1 MKDLSIYFQPITTAA
16 AFNDSQLGSYIDA
29 NNGDFPEL
37 NEPGC
42 AIFEVPEY
50 RGSVVGFGN
59 QNTDFREHLYALH
72 PETSWDKK
80 IYDLGTILPGA
91 TIEDTYFAVASV
103 VAELV
108 KNNIIPIVIGGSQ
121 DLTMALYLG
130 YEQLEQLVNT
140 CSIDSRLDI
149 GEPES
154 ALDSSNFLSH
164 IVTRRPC
171 YLFNHAAVG
180 FQQPFA
186 GAAAHELFE
195 KLFFDICRLGEF
207 NQDFRKAE
215 PHLRNADIISVDLQA
230 IKAADLGA
238 SVGAPN
244 GFTAAQFCQI
254 TKYAGISDKVTS
266 IGFFNEQHLQ
276 PIGTALLAEGIW
288 YFLQGYFAR
297 VADFPFGSKVDYT
310 KFSVFME
317 EVNRTLIFYKSN
329 KSARWWM
336 EVPYPPQSGS
346 KYERHHMVPCDKQ
359 DYEAAMKNELP
370 DLWWKTYQKLG

>member
-1 MKDLSIYFQPITTAA
+1 MKDLSIYFQPIANESA
-16 AFNDSQLGSYIDA
+16 YKPVQIGSVIEA
-29 NNGDFPEL
+29 NFGQFPVL

-50 RGSVVGFGN
+50 RASTDTELRQKF
-59 QNTDFREHLYALH
+59 DFRTHFYALH
-72 PETSWDKK
+72 PESNWNKK

-121 DLTMALYLG
+121 DLTMALYQG

-140 CSIDSRLDI
+140 CSIDRKLDI
-149 GEPES
+149 GEPDS
-154 ALDSSNFLSH
+154 PLDAENFLSH
-164 IVTRRPC
+164 IITRRPC

-180 FQQPFA
+180 FQQPYA
-186 GAAAHELFE
+186 DAAAYELFE

-215 PHLRNADIISVDLQA
+215 PHLRNADIISIDLQA
-230 IKAADLGA
+230 IKATDLGA
-238 SVGAPN
+238 QTGAPN
-244 GFTAAQFCQI
+244 GFTAAQFCQV
-254 TKYAGISDKVTS
+254 TKYAGIADKVS
-266 IGFFNEQHLQ
+266 CIGFFNDQQLSL
-276 PIGTALLAEGIW
+276 IGTSLLAEGIW

-297 VADFPFGSKVDYT
+297 VGDFPFGSKADYT
-310 KFSVFME
+310 KFSVFIE

-346 KYERHHMVPCDKQ
+346 KYERHHMVPCDKE
-359 DYEAAMKNELP
+359 DYDAAMKNEMP

>member
-1 MKDLSIYFQPITTAA
+1 MKDLSIYFQPIATQTAYKP
-16 AFNDSQLGSYIDA
+16 SQIGSIIDA
-29 NNGDFPEL
+29 YIHQFPDL
-37 NEPGC
+37 DQPGC
-42 AIFEVPEY
+42 AVFEVPEY
-50 RGSVVGFGN
+50 RASKQPNLVQDV
-59 QNTDFREHLYALH
+59 DFRSHFYTLH
-72 PETSWDKK
+72 PEVNWNKK

-91 TIEDTYFAVASV
+91 TIDDTHFAVASV

-108 KNNIIPIVIGGSQ
+108 KNNIVPIVVGGSQ

-140 CSIDSRLDI
+140 CSIDRGLDI
-149 GEPES
+149 GEPDTV
-154 ALDSSNFLSH
+154 LDSENFLSH
-164 IVTRRPC
+164 IITRRPC

-186 GAAAHELFE
+186 DTAAHELFE

-215 PHLRNADIISVDLQA
+215 PHLRNADIISVDLQS
-230 IKAADLGA
+230 IKASDLGA
-238 SVGAPN
+238 INGSPN

-254 TKYAGISDKVTS
+254 SKYAGIADKVS
-266 IGFFNEQHLQ
+266 CIGFFNEQKLTL
-276 PIGTALLAEGIW
+276 IGTSLLAEGMW

-297 VADFPFGSKVDYT
+297 VADFPFGSKADYT
-310 KFSVFME
+310 KFSVFMD
-317 EVNRTLIFYKSN
+317 EVNRTLVFYKSN

-346 KYERHHMVPCDKQ
+346 KFERHHMVPCDKE
-359 DYEAAMKNELP
+359 DYDAAMKNELP

>member
-1 MKDLSIYFQPITTAA
+1 MKDLSIYFQPITTDASFQAA
-16 AFNDSQLGSYIDA
+16 QLGATIDA
-29 NNGDFPEL
+29 NRGEFPQL

-50 RGSVVGFGN
+50 RASN
-59 QNTDFREHLYALH
+59 HTELRQKHDFRAHFYALH
-72 PETSWDKK
+72 TEINWNKK

-91 TIEDTYFAVASV
+91 SLEDTYFALASV

-108 KNNIIPIVIGGSQ
+108 KNNIIPIIVGGSQ

-140 CSIDSRLDI
+140 CSIDRGLDI
-149 GEPES
+149 GTP
-154 ALDSSNFLSH
+154 DSELNSTNFLSH
-164 IVTRRPC
+164 IITRRPC

-186 GAAAHELFE
+186 ETAAHELFE

-215 PHLRNADIISVDLQA
+215 PHLRNADIISVDLQS
-230 IKAADLGA
+230 IKASDLGLHM
-238 SVGAPN
+238 GAPN

-254 TKYAGISDKVTS
+254 TKYAGIADKVS
-266 IGFFNEQHLQ
+266 CIGFFNEQELS
-276 PIGTALLAEGIW
+276 PIGTSLLAEGIW

-297 VADFPFGSKVDYT
+297 VADFPFGSKSDYT
-310 KFSVFME
+310 KFSVFMD
-317 EVNRTLIFYKSN
+317 EVNRTLVFYKSN

-346 KYERHHMVPCDKQ
+346 KYERHHMVPCDKE
-359 DYEAAMKNELP
+359 DYDAAMKNELP